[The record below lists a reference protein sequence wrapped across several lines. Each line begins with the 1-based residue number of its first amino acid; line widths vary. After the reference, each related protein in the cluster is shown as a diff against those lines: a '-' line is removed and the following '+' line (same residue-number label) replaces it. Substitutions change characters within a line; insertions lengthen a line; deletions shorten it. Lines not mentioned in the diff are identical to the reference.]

1 MIIRDIV
8 FVVNFFYIY
17 QLNFWAISRLT
28 VNPIETLLFSISF
41 QRYLSF
47 LNSLKKREKN
57 K

>member
-1 MIIRDIV
+1 MITRDIV

-17 QLNFWAISRLT
+17 QLNFCAILRLT

-41 QRYLSF
+41 QSYLNF
-47 LNSLKKREKN
+47 LIAFKKREKN